1 MAAAE
6 LAFRISE
13 HAGIERRPLGNR
25 KGNRAQRCRRSRSL
39 AVGAEPR
46 ATDGDESGKRVKREL
61 KESQNRVFLLWGTFS
76 FTTTDVVKHVYRAS
90 RKYEVVLIV
99 NDDYG
104 GFCKSIYYVSI

>member
-1 MAAAE
+1 
-6 LAFRISE
+6 
-13 HAGIERRPLGNR
+13 
-25 KGNRAQRCRRSRSL
+25 
-39 AVGAEPR
+39 
-46 ATDGDESGKRVKREL
+46 L